1 MKEKKEQISN
11 ELMNELLRLHSSTAK
26 KIYEIIYKKN
36 YKYKDK
42 WGKIKKLLKKDWI
55 YRKLIKQSR
64 EEEIR
69 EKIKNYE
76 KSVCYP
82 NKETAQYE
90 YMQYQKELI
99 EILDNKAKNK

>member
-1 MKEKKEQISN
+1 MKEQISN

-69 EKIKNYE
+69 EEIKNIEINICTKDYL
-76 KSVCYP
+76 KVI
-82 NKETAQYE
+82 KL
-90 YMQYQKELI
+90 QKELI
-99 EILDNKAKNK
+99 EILDNKEKNK

>member
-1 MKEKKEQISN
+1 MKEQISN

-64 EEEIR
+64 EEWLRNEIGLLK
-69 EKIKNYE
+69 ENPDVKCFASEMQIVLLYE
-76 KSVCYP
+76 
-82 NKETAQYE
+82 
-90 YMQYQKELI
+90 ELI
-99 EILDNKAKNK
+99 EILDNKEKNK

>member
-1 MKEKKEQISN
+1 MKEKKEQISI
-11 ELMNELLRLHSSTAK
+11 EFA
-26 KIYEIIYKKN
+26 
-36 YKYKDK
+36 
-42 WGKIKKLLKKDWI
+42 
-55 YRKLIKQSR
+55 RKLFGDWSGLICNGESFESGVLKMWKQKGYIKQSR

-82 NKETAQYE
+82 NKETTQYE